1 MKSVLVRFGLMF
13 LIFAGMIGFVS
24 WEEIIISFSE
34 PVDIYEDLPEDFTKV
49 KAVETELY
57 VMMGTFAQEQTT
69 TKNKSGHIT
78 STDYDYYYVLPVFTE
93 EETYYA
99 AVKVDSED
107 SKPYDK
113 LTDLTWSYLNGE
125 VEMLGSKTI
134 EFQGGFVKMEDD
146 LYEYFEEWF
155 EEEQFFETDA
165 EREKYLLPLVLE
177 PIAYENIK
185 ILTYV
190 MVGLLVVGG
199 LMLFFGLRK
208 TKNKYKE
215 AAHPMITING
225 VNYPSSNFESV
236 NKLVTKGN
244 HAKAIKELQSITGI
258 EADEAT
264 FVIDKWDEYWG

>member
-13 LIFAGMIGFVS
+13 LLFAGIIGFVS

-34 PVDIYEDLPEDFTKV
+34 PVDIYEDLPKDFNDV

-57 VMMGTFAQEQTT
+57 VLMDVFASEQTT
-69 TKNKSGHIT
+69 TKNRSGHIT

-99 AVKVDSED
+99 AVKVDSEK

-155 EEEQFFETDA
+155 EEEQFFESDA
-165 EREKYLLPLVLE
+165 EMEKYLLPLVLE
-177 PIAYENIK
+177 PIVYENVR

-190 MVGLLVVGG
+190 MVGLIVVGG
-199 LMLFFGLRK
+199 LMVFFGLRK
-208 TKNKYKE
+208 GKIKYKPS
-215 AAHPMITING
+215 AHPMIAING

-236 NKLVTKGN
+236 NKLVTKGDKV
-244 HAKAIKELQSITGI
+244 KAAKELQKITGI
-258 EADEAT
+258 EADEST
-264 FVIDKWDEYWG
+264 FVIDRWEEYWG